1 MNCAK
6 KKKGGG
12 EGSTKTS
19 GTGYFKI
26 FSHSLKVRGH

>member
-12 EGSTKTS
+12 TKTS

-26 FSHSLKVRGH
+26 FSHWLRVRGHQK